1 MFELKALV
9 NKDDIMGEARIR
21 QLILTVL
28 CIFVAYSAR
37 NGFITLVM
45 LAVATYGNYIT
56 CKIEDREEQLEEER
70 QRATKANNTDNTQ
83 NKQ

>member
-9 NKDDIMGEARIR
+9 GKDDIMGEARIR
-21 QLILTVL
+21 QLILTVI
-28 CIFVAYSAR
+28 CVFVAYSAQ

-56 CKIEDREEQLEEER
+56 CKIEGREEQLEEER
-70 QRATKANNTDNTQ
+70 QRAKQANSANNTQ